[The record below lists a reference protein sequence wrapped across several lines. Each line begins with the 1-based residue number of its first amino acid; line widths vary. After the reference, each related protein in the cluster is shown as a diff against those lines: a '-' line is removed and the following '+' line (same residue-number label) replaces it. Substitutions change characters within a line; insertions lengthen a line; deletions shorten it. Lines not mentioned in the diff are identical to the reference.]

1 MKKKVVK
8 SLAVLVMGSSLLGF
22 GLGVLD
28 NSMRTL
34 GVSTVYAIDDITSK
48 ETNNQNQEDN
58 NQNQEQGSNFGFDTN
73 RTNEIPN
80 KETGTIGDGLR
91 GIKVVDENSL
101 KETKANSGWIFWL
114 SGIVISTI
122 ILVTWAAIGIISVL
136 DLLYL
141 FVPVVRPY
149 LYTAGTDGTGASTG
163 MGGMGYGGM
172 MGGAQPAK
180 SGSMLGL
187 QWISDEAVQVS
198 AMLGGSAQAT
208 GHAVGGMGYGG
219 MGMGMGMQNDATQK
233 RGGKVVIV
241 TYLRK
246 RVVALVVFGI
256 ACVLLFTSAFTDF
269 GMNIGGMLLQF
280 LSFLAEKMNLI
291 KF

>member
-1 MKKKVVK
+1 MKKKVIR
-8 SLAVLVMGSSLLGF
+8 SLAVLVLGGSMLGF

-28 NSMRTL
+28 NSMRTQ

-48 ETNNQNQEDN
+48 ETNTQKQDSTE
-58 NQNQEQGSNFGFDTN
+58 NQEQGSNFGFDTN
-73 RTNEIPN
+73 RSNEIPN

-101 KETKANSGWIFWL
+101 NEAKANSGWLFWL

-136 DLLYL
+136 DLMYL

-180 SGSMLGL
+180 AGSILGL

-198 AMLGGSAQAT
+198 ALLGGSAQAT

-219 MGMGMGMQNDATQK
+219 MGMGMGMQSDATQK
-233 RGGKVVIV
+233 RGGKVVIA

-280 LSFLAEKMNLI
+280 LSFLAEKMNII